1 MYDVDSMYQ
10 ALNNYNIASEEAIDL
25 VVNING
31 YSEDTMYDILYAAT
45 GLRSFEDLEAEVE

>member
-10 ALNNYNIASEEAIDL
+10 MLIDYSVASEDAVDL

-31 YSEDTMYDILYAAT
+31 YSETTMYDILYAAT
-45 GLRSFEDLEAEVE
+45 GLRSFEDLEAEVA

>member
-1 MYDVDSMYQ
+1 MSVDTMYETLIAYEV
-10 ALNNYNIASEEAIDL
+10 ASEDAIGL

-45 GLRSFEDLEAEVE
+45 GLRSFEDLEA